1 MLTTTS
7 SANVSK
13 CVDSHLK
20 VVSYHTAPSKVSQ
33 ETPPVWA
40 RQFPCK
46 DGMSRHSRIV
56 WLVGWLNWSPTS
68 STLFMRLLTVS
79 IVLFKQARNL
89 IKLSMDSGHWAVKLG
104 QEGSSL
110 LSL

>member
-13 CVDSHLK
+13 CVDYHLK

-46 DGMSRHSRIV
+46 DRMSRHSRIV
-56 WLVGWLNWSPTS
+56 WLVKLVPHLQH
-68 STLFMRLLTVS
+68 TLPASAHCLYCSL
-79 IVLFKQARNL
+79 QAGEEP
-89 IKLSMDSGHWAVKLG
+89 DQVKHG
-104 QEGSSL
+104 Q
-110 LSL
+110 